1 MKKISDE
8 SRTARLKEWKAAMM
22 QQGNFATRWIH
33 GACSKGP
40 CPEILSSEGLASPT
54 CEEGFVHLKDFWN
67 KIWARPVEI
76 PELQTLNQPKV
87 NEQWR
92 MPLLLE
98 DWIPEVDEFAALA
111 RASSSASA
119 GCDGWSGVEL
129 AAMPVLVQRWSF
141 AGNWPAV
148 WTHVRQ
154 VHLRKTNGV
163 GPVLPKDLRPI
174 SVLSIWYRCL
184 ISATMR
190 KPETQTWLQ
199 NVAPPACHGGIKGRS
214 VTIAILR
221 FNLTS
226 RRGLLPSLWTIR
238 SALTCCTRS
247 WC

>member
-1 MKKISDE
+1 MSL
-8 SRTARLKEWKAAMM
+8 RR
-22 QQGNFATRWIH
+22 
-33 GACSKGP
+33 
-40 CPEILSSEGLASPT
+40 SP
-54 CEEGFVHLKDFWN
+54 
-67 KIWARPVEI
+67 
-76 PELQTLNQPKV
+76 
-87 NEQWR
+87 
-92 MPLLLE
+92 
-98 DWIPEVDEFAALA
+98 
-111 RASSSASA
+111 SSSASA

-129 AAMPVLVQRWSF
+129 AAMPEEVFQTFLVLVQRWSL
-141 AGNWPAV
+141 ASKWPAV

-154 VHLRKTNGV
+154 VHLRKTNRV

-221 FNLTS
+221 FNLT
-226 RRGLLPSLWTIR
+226 LLPSLWTIR
-238 SALTCCTRS
+238 SALTCCARS